1 MSPEEA
7 VSDASSGLFS
17 SQSTGTNNNFFHN
30 YEFRHMDKEPL
41 ITHYDYIIPQLSQK
55 IKLYI
60 TALLSVPFYRYGEIG
75 NICYT
80 IGKNILDGVILY
92 TMFSM
97 AETDLKVAAI
107 LGVVVKYAYPGITM
121 ISSTY
126 TSGFMDHLEAV
137 RNIKSQIVRLIRMQ
151 LGIAAGQSLG
161 ALCLLL
167 CFPPVFMYFF
177 GDLSFKGNLL
187 IAIYLLHHVFDGSAQ
202 IIEGR
207 TWFKIIE
214 IKIRRGENDGLSRN
228 FWVIYTV
235 AQNFQL
241 LLGQLFIWSA
251 LAITTE
257 LSTGLTSPLLSA
269 TVYFGFFCVVV
280 SKFILP
286 ITYKLKLCS

>member
-1 MSPEEA
+1 
-7 VSDASSGLFS
+7 
-17 SQSTGTNNNFFHN
+17 
-30 YEFRHMDKEPL
+30 MDKEQP
-41 ITHYDYIIPQLSQK
+41 ITHSDYITPPLSQK

-60 TALLSVPFYRYGEIG
+60 TALLTVPFYRYGEIG

-97 AETDLKVAAI
+97 AERELKVAAI

-126 TSGFMDHLEAV
+126 TSGFIDHLEAV
-137 RNIKSQIVRLIRMQ
+137 RESKTQVIRLIKAQ

-161 ALCLLL
+161 AVCLLL

-177 GDLSFKGNLL
+177 TGLSFKAYLL
-187 IAIYLLHHVFDGSAQ
+187 VAIYFLHHVCDGSSQ

-214 IKIRRGENDGLSRN
+214 IKIRRGDNVKLSQN
-228 FWVIYTV
+228 FWVIYTL

-241 LLGQLFIWSA
+241 LLGQLFIWTA
-251 LAITTE
+251 LGITTE
-257 LSTGLTSPLLSA
+257 FSPDLTSPVISM
-269 TVYFGFFCVVV
+269 TVYFGFFCVAI

-286 ITYKLKLCS
+286 VTYKLKLCS

>member
-1 MSPEEA
+1 M
-7 VSDASSGLFS
+7 
-17 SQSTGTNNNFFHN
+17 N
-30 YEFRHMDKEPL
+30 KEQP
-41 ITHYDYIIPQLSQK
+41 ITPSDYIIPPLSQK

-60 TALLSVPFYRYGEIG
+60 AALLSVPFYRYGEIG

-80 IGKNILDGVILY
+80 VGKNILDGVILY

-97 AETDLKVAAI
+97 AERDLKVAAI

-126 TSGFMDHLEAV
+126 TSGFIDHLEAA
-137 RNIKSQIVRLIRMQ
+137 RDKKMQIVRLIRVQ
-151 LGIAAGQSLG
+151 LGIATGQFLG

-177 GDLSFKGNLL
+177 ASVSFKAYLL
-187 IAIYLLHHVFDGSAQ
+187 VVIYFLHHVCDGSSQ

-214 IKIRRGENDGLSRN
+214 IKIRRGDDVKLSQN
-228 FWVIYTV
+228 FWVIYTL

-251 LAITTE
+251 LGITAE
-257 LSTGLTSPLLSA
+257 FSPDLTAPIISM
-269 TVYFGFFCVVV
+269 TVYCGFFCVAI

-286 ITYKLKLCS
+286 VTYKLKLCS

>member
-1 MSPEEA
+1 
-7 VSDASSGLFS
+7 
-17 SQSTGTNNNFFHN
+17 
-30 YEFRHMDKEPL
+30 MDKEQP
-41 ITHYDYIIPQLSQK
+41 ITPSDYITPPLSQK

-60 TALLSVPFYRYGEIG
+60 AALFSVPFYRYGEIG

-80 IGKNILDGVILY
+80 VGKNILDGVILY

-97 AETDLKVAAI
+97 AERELRVAAI

-126 TSGFMDHLEAV
+126 TSGFIDHLEKA
-137 RNIKSQIVRLIRMQ
+137 RDITMQIVRLIRVQ
-151 LGIAAGQSLG
+151 LGVATGQSLG
-161 ALCLLL
+161 AVCLLL

-177 GDLSFKGNLL
+177 ASVSFKAYLL
-187 IAIYLLHHVFDGSAQ
+187 VAIYLLHHVCDGSAQ

-214 IKIRRGENDGLSRN
+214 IKIRRGDNIKLSQN
-228 FWVIYTV
+228 FWVIY
-235 AQNFQL
+235 ALSQNFQL

-251 LAITTE
+251 LAITAE
-257 LSTGLTSPLLSA
+257 LSPDLTAPIISA
-269 TVYFGFFCVVV
+269 TVYSGFFCVVI

-286 ITYKLKLCS
+286 VTYKLKLCS

>member
-1 MSPEEA
+1 M
-7 VSDASSGLFS
+7 
-17 SQSTGTNNNFFHN
+17 N
-30 YEFRHMDKEPL
+30 KEPP

-60 TALLSVPFYRYGEIG
+60 KALLSVPFYRYGEIG

-80 IGKNILDGVILY
+80 VGKNILDGVILY

-97 AETDLKVAAI
+97 AERDLKVAAV

-126 TSGFMDHLEAV
+126 ISGYVDHLESA
-137 RNIKSQIVRLIRMQ
+137 REIKTQIVRLIRAQ
-151 LGIAAGQSLG
+151 LGIAIGQSLG
-161 ALCLLL
+161 AVFLLL
-167 CFPPVFMYFF
+167 CFPPVFKYFF
-177 GDLSFKGNLL
+177 AGVPFKPHLL
-187 IAIYLLHHVFDGSAQ
+187 VVIYLLHHVCDGSAQ

-214 IKIRRGENDGLSRN
+214 IKIRRGDNAKLSQN

-251 LAITTE
+251 LGITTE
-257 LSTGLTSPLLSA
+257 LSLGLTAPLISA
-269 TVYFGFFCVVV
+269 TVYFGFFCVVI

-286 ITYKLKLCS
+286 VTYKLKLCS

>member
-1 MSPEEA
+1 M
-7 VSDASSGLFS
+7 
-17 SQSTGTNNNFFHN
+17 NNEQPTAH
-30 YEFRHMDKEPL
+30 P
-41 ITHYDYIIPQLSQK
+41 DYNTPPLSQK

-60 TALLSVPFYRYGEIG
+60 AALFSVPFYRYGEIG

-80 IGKNILDGVILY
+80 VGKNILDGVILY

-97 AETDLKVAAI
+97 AEQELKVAAI

-126 TSGFMDHLEAV
+126 TSEFIDHLEAV
-137 RNIKSQIVRLIRMQ
+137 HNIKTQIVRLIRVQ
-151 LGIAAGQSLG
+151 VGIAMGQSLG
-161 ALCLLL
+161 AVCLLL
-167 CFPPVFMYFF
+167 CFPPVFMFF
-177 GDLSFKGNLL
+177 FAGVSFKAYLL
-187 IAIYLLHHVFDGSAQ
+187 VAIYLLHHVFDGSSQ

-214 IKIRRGENDGLSRN
+214 IKIRRGDNVKLSRN
-228 FWVIYTV
+228 FWVIYTL

-251 LAITTE
+251 LGITTE
-257 LSTGLTSPLLSA
+257 FSPDLTAPLLNI
-269 TVYFGFFCVVV
+269 TVYSGFFCVVI

-286 ITYKLKLCS
+286 VSYKLKLCS

>member
-1 MSPEEA
+1 
-7 VSDASSGLFS
+7 
-17 SQSTGTNNNFFHN
+17 
-30 YEFRHMDKEPL
+30 MDKEQP
-41 ITHYDYIIPQLSQK
+41 IAPSDYVIPPLSQK

-60 TALLSVPFYRYGEIG
+60 AALLSVPFYRYGEIG

-80 IGKNILDGVILY
+80 VGKNILDGVILY

-97 AETDLKVAAI
+97 AEQELKVAAI

-126 TSGFMDHLEAV
+126 TSGFIDHLEAA
-137 RNIKSQIVRLIRMQ
+137 RDIRMQIVRLIRVQ
-151 LGIAAGQSLG
+151 LGIAVGQSLG
-161 ALCLLL
+161 AVCLFL

-177 GDLSFKGNLL
+177 AGISFKAYLL
-187 IAIYLLHHVFDGSAQ
+187 VAIYLLHHVFDGSSQ

-214 IKIRRGENDGLSRN
+214 IKIRRGDNVKLSQN
-228 FWVIYTV
+228 FWVIY
-235 AQNFQL
+235 ALSQNFQL

-251 LAITTE
+251 LVITTE
-257 LSTGLTSPLLSA
+257 FAPDLKAPVLIV
-269 TVYFGFFCVVV
+269 TVFCGFIFVVI

-286 ITYKLKLCS
+286 VTYKLKLCS